1 MSVRLS
7 KRCEY
12 GIKAAARLAKGH
24 GEGYLQS
31 REIAESE
38 GMPAKFLESVLLG
51 LRSASLL
58 ESKVGAG
65 GGYRLSRPPEQ
76 IRVSEIV
83 AALEPDSSVTSNV
96 TERISIGQTA
106 LDIFQE
112 RSNTALDEVVG
123 SLSLDQL
130 VHMADARVTKDGDE
144 VSYI

>member
-1 MSVRLS
+1 MRLS

-24 GEGYLQS
+24 GDGYLQS

-51 LRSASLL
+51 LRSAALL

-83 AALEPDSSVTSNV
+83 SALEPDSTVTSTT
-96 TERISIGQTA
+96 TEKISIGQTA
-106 LDIFQE
+106 LEIFHE
-112 RSNTALDEVVG
+112 RSDTALDEVIG

-130 VHMADARVTKDGDE
+130 VDLAAARVTKGGGE
-144 VSYI
+144 MYYI

>member
-1 MSVRLS
+1 MRLS

-12 GIKAAARLAKGH
+12 GIKAAVRLAISH
-24 GEGYLQS
+24 GGGYLQS

-65 GGYRLSRPPEQ
+65 GGYRLSRPPGQ
-76 IRVSEIV
+76 IRISEVID
-83 AALEPDSSVTSNV
+83 ALEPAAAGSQADPDHP
-96 TERISIGQTA
+96 SIGQTA
-106 LDIFQE
+106 LELFHR
-112 RSNTALDEVVG
+112 RSDEAIDHVVG

-130 VHMADARVTKDGDE
+130 ITLADATDE
-144 VSYI
+144 PRPADAVSI

>member
-1 MSVRLS
+1 MS

-51 LRSASLL
+51 LRSAALL

-83 AALEPDSSVTSNV
+83 AALEPESTVTATS
-96 TERISIGQTA
+96 ERISIGQTA

-130 VHMADARVTKDGDE
+130 VHMADARVTSDDDE
-144 VSYI
+144 VSRI